1 MTRPTLAF
9 YNQSSLKRH
18 FQPHGPQVL
27 VLTSQGG
34 SPCSVCGQAGIV
46 SSVGWGCGRRDNF
59 SPCCA
64 EGPSPSRK
72 EMCSGRSSRFRS
84 CFPWSL
90 EACWYF
96 NTPFCE
102 LFEGKL
108 VVDDLPSGGRWQ
120 PRLSGGGHSAQAVR
134 IVVHAVA
141 RQCHVDSQ
149 PSEDPCLQPV

>member
-9 YNQSSLKRH
+9 YNQSSLERH
-18 FQPHGPQVL
+18 FQPHWPQIL
-27 VLTSQGG
+27 VLTSQGF
-34 SPCSVCGQAGIV
+34 SWQSLHCLWI
-46 SSVGWGCGRRDNF
+46 GWDCGRRDNF
-59 SPCCA
+59 SPCCV

-96 NTPFCE
+96 NTPFFE
-102 LFEGKL
+102 FFEGKL

-120 PRLSGGGHSAQAVR
+120 PRLSVGGTLCQAVR
-134 IVVHAVA
+134 IVVHAIA
-141 RQCHVDSQ
+141 RQCRGDSQ
-149 PSEDPCLQPV
+149 TSGDPCLQPV